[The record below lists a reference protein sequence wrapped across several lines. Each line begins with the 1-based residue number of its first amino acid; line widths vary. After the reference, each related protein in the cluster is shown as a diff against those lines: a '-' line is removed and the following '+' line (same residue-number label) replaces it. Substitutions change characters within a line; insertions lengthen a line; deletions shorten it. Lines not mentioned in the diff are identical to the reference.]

1 MDPGSTLSAFLFGAL
16 SFISPCV
23 LPLLPGYLS
32 LMSGYSVSDLQ
43 EGRAGT
49 LRMLRATL
57 LFVAGFTAVFMA
69 AGAGATALG
78 GFLVRNQR
86 LTSRISGWLIIIF
99 GAIIVALALS
109 ATGMGNRKV
118 MRRRSETEDET
129 VVHSSEG
136 ESVKPVAVSLRSK
149 SVGDRLR
156 TLSTGLAFL
165 ARERRLEV
173 RPSRLGGWAPPV
185 MGMAFGFGWTPCIG
199 PVLGAILTLAAAQ
212 ETVGRGIWLL
222 FIYSMGLG
230 IPFVLAG
237 IGLTKLY
244 SGIRALHKYLLPI
257 NIASGL
263 LMIGFGVLFV
273 TGRITVLSG
282 WISDFLI
289 RIGLEWLAVI

>member
-49 LRMLRATL
+49 LRMLRATS

-86 LTSRISGWLIIIF
+86 LTSLISGWLIILF
-99 GAIIVALALS
+99 GVIIVALA
-109 ATGMGNRKV
+109 
-118 MRRRSETEDET
+118 
-129 VVHSSEG
+129 
-136 ESVKPVAVSLRSK
+136 VSNSPR
-149 SVGDRLR
+149 
-156 TLSTGLAFL
+156 LAFL

-199 PVLGAILTLAAAQ
+199 PVLGAILTLAASQ

-237 IGLTKLY
+237 IGLTKMY
-244 SGIRALHKYLLPI
+244 SGIRALHRYLLPI

-282 WISDFLI
+282 WISDLLI

>member
-1 MDPGSTLSAFLFGAL
+1 MDPGSSLSAFLFGAL
-16 SFISPCV
+16 SFVSPCV

-32 LMSGYSVSDLQ
+32 LMSGYSVADLQ
-43 EGRAGT
+43 EGRAGI
-49 LRMLRATL
+49 LRMLRATS

-78 GFLVRNQR
+78 GFLARNQR
-86 LTSRISGWLIIIF
+86 LTQRISGWLIIVF
-99 GAIIVALALS
+99 GVIIVALA
-109 ATGMGNRKV
+109 
-118 MRRRSETEDET
+118 
-129 VVHSSEG
+129 
-136 ESVKPVAVSLRSK
+136 VSNSPR
-149 SVGDRLR
+149 
-156 TLSTGLAFL
+156 LAFL

-199 PVLGAILTLAAAQ
+199 PVLGAILTLAASQ
-212 ETVGRGIWLL
+212 ETVGRGMWLL

-237 IGLTKLY
+237 VGLTKLY
-244 SGIRALHKYLLPI
+244 SGIRALHKYLRPI
-257 NIASGL
+257 NIVSGL
-263 LMIGFGVLFV
+263 LMIGFGVLFI

-289 RIGLEWLAVI
+289 LIGLDGLAVI

>member
-1 MDPGSTLSAFLFGAL
+1 MDQGSTLSAFLLGGL

-32 LMSGYSVSDLQ
+32 LMSGYSVADLR

-49 LRMLRATL
+49 LRMLWVTS

-78 GFLVRNQR
+78 GFLIRNQL
-86 LTSRISGWLIIIF
+86 LTSRISGWLIILF
-99 GAIIVALALS
+99 GAIIVVL
-109 ATGMGNRKV
+109 
-118 MRRRSETEDET
+118 
-129 VVHSSEG
+129 
-136 ESVKPVAVSLRSK
+136 AVSNSPR
-149 SVGDRLR
+149 
-156 TLSTGLAFL
+156 LAFL

-185 MGMAFGFGWTPCIG
+185 MGMAFAFGWTPCIG
-199 PVLGAILTLAAAQ
+199 PVLGIILTQAASQ
-212 ETVGRGIWLL
+212 ETLGRGIWLL
-222 FIYSMGLG
+222 FIFSMGMG
-230 IPFVLAG
+230 IPFILAG
-237 IGLTKLY
+237 IGLAKLY
-244 SGIRALHKYLLPI
+244 SGIKALHRYLLPI

-282 WISDFLI
+282 WISNFLIGFDLDWAADRVTVLSGWISDFLI
-289 RIGLEWLAVI
+289 WIGLGWAADRVAVMFGWISDFLIWFNLEWLAVI

>member
-1 MDPGSTLSAFLFGAL
+1 MDPGGALTAFLFGAL

-43 EGRAGT
+43 AGRAGM
-49 LRMLRATL
+49 LRMLRVTS

-86 LTSRISGWLIIIF
+86 LTSLISGWLIIIF
-99 GAIIVALALS
+99 GAIIVALAVS
-109 ATGMGNRKV
+109 AMGLGDRKV
-118 MRRRSETEDET
+118 MRRRRGTEDKAM
-129 VVHSSEG
+129 VHAPGG
-136 ESVKPVAVSLRSK
+136 ESAEPVAVSQRS
-149 SVGDRLR
+149 R
-156 TLSTGLAFL
+156 LSTGLAFL

-222 FIYSMGLG
+222 FVYSMGLG

-237 IGLTKLY
+237 VGLTKMY
-244 SGIRALHKYLLPI
+244 SGIKALHKYLLPI

-263 LMIGFGVLFV
+263 LMIGFGFLFV

-289 RIGLEWLAVI
+289 RIGLERLAVI